1 MQWFY
6 VFIKPYYWVSFIAS
20 YGVAQNLEGI
30 GWFGYF
36 NNIYEPGIPYPLL
49 NLSPVTGVKTISL
62 LYFLFFAL
70 MNFIFVRGTYV
81 LGGKLGLVSL
91 LIVFMPGFLSLM
103 GFSPRWWLL
112 IPEEFH
118 LGAGYI
124 GGFWSSGINFVI
136 AFVFGWSAV
145 LMLANLFKSPKFK
158 HGYDH
163 LWCLLSLV
171 GCMYLVVDSQAK
183 SDREQM
189 LETNKLLGDYLQL
202 YKGRY
207 ESLKDYCLVDTSFS
221 KNEKAAC
228 KAATQIF
235 SVLSFNV
242 VGDEPELRRYGD
254 SWLESLP
261 EASDIARINTFFC
274 SGTDLNESCRET
286 PSHLMVNS
294 QSYGRKDYIPLPDQG
309 ERVRKLYDRLGKL
322 VDKVKVAHEHENLKY
337 FLFCIVSFLAGG
349 KAATASLSLIGEG
362 SMKSR
367 SWLLC
372 VARVMFFNFWFF
384 LRSRGYKRLH

>member
-49 NLSPVTGVKTISL
+49 NLSPVAGVKAISL
-62 LYFLFFAL
+62 LFFMSFVFMSL
-70 MNFIFVRGTYV
+70 MFVRGAFV
-81 LGGKLGLVSL
+81 LGRRPGLASL
-91 LIVFMPGFLSLM
+91 LVVFLPGVLSLI
-103 GFSPRWWLL
+103 GFSPSWWLL

-124 GGFWSSGINFVI
+124 GGFWSSGINFLI
-136 AFVFGWSAV
+136 AFGFGWSAV
-145 LMLANLFKSPKFK
+145 LMLANCFKSPKFK

-163 LWCLLSLV
+163 LWCMLSLV

-183 SDREQM
+183 SDRGQM
-189 LETNKLLGDYLQL
+189 LETNKLLGDYLQF

-207 ESLKDYCLVDTSFS
+207 QNLKEYCLVDASFA
-221 KNEKAAC
+221 KDEKAVC
-228 KAATQIF
+228 KSAAKVF
-235 SVLSFNV
+235 SILSFNI
-242 VGDEPELRRYGD
+242 VGNEPELRRYGD
-254 SWLESLP
+254 SWLQSLP
-261 EASDIARINTFFC
+261 EPSDIARINTYFC
-274 SGTDLNESCRET
+274 SRADLNGACRET

-294 QSYGRKDYIPLPDQG
+294 QEFGRKDYIPLPDHR
-309 ERVRKLYDRLGKL
+309 ERVGKLYDRLGKL
-322 VDKVKVAHEHENLKY
+322 VDKVKLAHEHENLKY
-337 FLFCIVSFLAGG
+337 FLFCIISFLAGG

-362 SMKSR
+362 NMKSR
-367 SWLLC
+367 SWLLGA
-372 VARVMFFNFWFF
+372 ARLMYFNFWFF
-384 LRSRGYKRLH
+384 LRLRGR